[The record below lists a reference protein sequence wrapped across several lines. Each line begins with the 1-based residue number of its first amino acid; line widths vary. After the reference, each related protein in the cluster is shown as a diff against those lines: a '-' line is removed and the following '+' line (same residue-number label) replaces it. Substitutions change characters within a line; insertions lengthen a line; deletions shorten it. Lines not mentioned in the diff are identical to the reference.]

1 METLFLRVFEQRRLG
16 YMSTKDLLNVTTINR
31 EEPNIWEADM
41 VLIQILQNFI
51 FGPSIESPGISTVII
66 HTKTVEF

>member
-1 METLFLRVFEQRRLG
+1 
-16 YMSTKDLLNVTTINR
+16 MSTKDLLNVTTINR

-51 FGPSIESPGISTVII
+51 FGPSIESPGISTVIV
-66 HTKTVEF
+66 HTKAVEI